1 MHLIRSVIMYF
12 EHVKH
17 FCFFLKLLIKNRWS
31 KSTVQVPF
39 PFPGTTGTGLLSPL
53 RLLLRFLR
61 SFKGRQQSTDASHI
75 THPGCRCARGGE
87 LFGSYLRHCLSVTGI
102 FFIKKSQKSI
112 HFSIRNYRDRKF
124 QKGLAVEEEL
134 RPTGHCRMGHAR
146 LGGGGTKAVLQ

>member
-1 MHLIRSVIMYF
+1 MYF

-17 FCFFLKLLIKNRWS
+17 FWFFFETSHKKQMVKIHCAGSL
-31 KSTVQVPF
+31 PF

-87 LFGSYLRHCLSVTGI
+87 LFGSYLRHCLSVTG
-102 FFIKKSQKSI
+102 FFFKKITEIDSLFYK
-112 HFSIRNYRDRKF
+112 K
-124 QKGLAVEEEL
+124 L
-134 RPTGHCRMGHAR
+134 
-146 LGGGGTKAVLQ
+146 